1 VRHFLITTLAV
12 LLCLAPRPLAAGAP
26 PGRSPAQIHVPVWF
40 DPPPKCLTTRNLKA
54 TLNGKPAAI
63 SRILDP
69 SSDLVILLVLD
80 VTGDISLI
88 DSAKRALI
96 EQVGELPRN
105 AWVGVLRAQDGLSV
119 IADPTPNRK
128 KISDAIQS
136 LPVTGKAGL
145 LDTVAPVAGLAN
157 GILGKSR
164 VRVAIL
170 YVTDSDVYNYREDF
184 TNPVI
189 NSSDPHDLSRRFP
202 EALIQEKI
210 SRLESQISADEAPL
224 FIVHLRYH
232 ASRMNQAY
240 QNGLKTLSE
249 FTAGYGSFCRS
260 DAEIPDAIQK
270 VFAYIRS
277 SWFLSLTLP
286 KRSPAAVQVRLQ
298 FPEYK
303 QSHMAYRARLLLKAR

>member
-1 VRHFLITTLAV
+1 MWVDPQPK
-12 LLCLAPRPLAAGAP
+12 CLAPQQLR
-26 PGRSPAQIHVPVWF
+26 V
-40 DPPPKCLTTRNLKA
+40 
-54 TLNGKPAAI
+54 TLNGKPAPVLQ
-63 SRILDP
+63 ILGP

-88 DSAKRALI
+88 DAAKQALRQQI
-96 EQVGELPRN
+96 EGLPPN
-105 AWVGVLRAQDGLSV
+105 AWVGLLRAQDGLSV
-119 IADPTPNRK
+119 VADPTPDRK
-128 KISDAIQS
+128 AIYDAIQA
-136 LPVTGKAGL
+136 LPVTGNAGL
-145 LDTVAPVAGLAN
+145 LDTAKPVAALADAMLRN
-157 GILGKSR
+157 SN

-210 SRLESQISADEAPL
+210 SRLQMQIASYEAPL
-224 FIVHLRYH
+224 FIVHLRYRS
-232 ASRMNQAY
+232 SRMNQAY
-240 QNGLKTLSE
+240 QNGLNALSE

-277 SWFLSLTLP
+277 SWFISLRLP
-286 KRSPAAVQVRLQ
+286 KKVPVAVQVRMQLPQ
-298 FPEYK
+298 HK
-303 QSHMAYRARLLLKAR
+303 QSHVAYRARLLSKVK